1 LDLGP
6 CSRIAAKH
14 TGSESVI
21 PSLVAGELQEA
32 IVEYLSTTFALSDDE
47 TRAALAQFLA
57 DPVDGIFRGPFLRVR
72 TPFRPVSDGWEWP
85 LDWQAASF
93 TPHLHQGRAF
103 ERLSSR
109 YRDPQPTVVTT
120 GTGSGKTEA
129 FLYPILDH
137 CARERA
143 RGKRGIKALLLYPMN
158 ALATDQA
165 RRLAR
170 LLHSEA
176 DLAGIAAGLYV
187 GGSGS
192 HTTGGPDYLVDDR
205 ATLRADPPDI
215 LLTNY
220 KMLDLLLLRRADRDL
235 WVGDPDSQLR
245 YVVLDEFHTYDGA
258 QGTDV
263 AMLLRRLGAS
273 TGLALPGRPLGRAVS
288 VATSATLGAG
298 TASGGAMRAFA
309 ERVFGI
315 PFDETAVIDESRQ
328 TPDEACGTVDYTLP
342 IPDVSEI
349 DGITN
354 DDLDALAAAFTG
366 RADPFD
372 PFALGDVLL
381 HHPLTRAVLAAAS
394 DRSRAWPE
402 ALDIVITRAPNWGA
416 VAQDAP
422 QAVHRALAR
431 YLALLSLARRHGP
444 GGEPRPLFAVEVQLW
459 VREVSRLLRKVSTA
473 PAFRWL
479 DSGSGEPVDDHSD
492 EDHAELP
499 AAYCRL
505 CGRAGWIAAI
515 SELDGSLVMRPG
527 DAYRLSLR
535 SPARV
540 RALIRASALEAD
552 ARHLDPSTGDLLPEA
567 TDSTVPV
574 LVTPGETEAAR
585 QECPSCGQPD
595 AVRFLG
601 SQVASLASVSITQL
615 FGSSLVH
622 SEERKLLAFTDSVQ
636 DASHRAAFFAGRTY
650 RFNQR
655 TIMAS
660 VVADTERVTL
670 DDLGDQLLAEAG
682 NDPASLHA
690 LAPPDLLRHPQVR
703 TLWTDSPSVEGRRLL
718 QSRVSLEAT
727 LELGLRSRVGRTL
740 ELTGTLAA
748 EVAVGDRALV
758 RELVTEAWRHLPTQA
773 QLGTSVMDD
782 SALDV
787 YVRGLLERLRLQG
800 GILHPWLWRYIQEDG
815 NPWRIWGGRE
825 DGMPPFV
832 SGQSRPRFVTTKPS
846 SDSFDSLTATPRAW
860 TWWTDWARR
869 VLDVD
874 QHAARGIN
882 LATFGV
888 LTAEGVITAQTTP
901 SATVY
906 ALHPRQVTVCDVGDD
921 EQARLRCTLC
931 AGRHIAPPDQL
942 DAWIGAPC
950 LRFRCSGRY
959 QLAPDDPSNY
969 YRRLYRSGSMR
980 RVVTA
985 EHTGL
990 LARNER
996 EQLETMF
1003 KAGTDPAAPNVIA
1016 CTPTMELGIDIG
1028 DLSAVLLTSVPRG
1041 PASYVQRVG
1050 RAGRLTGNSFIAAFL
1065 PTEPRALYYLS
1076 QPEHLIAGEVRPPSC
1091 YLDAVEI
1098 LRRQYFAYLIDRAA
1112 DSTID
1117 IPLMPPK
1124 IGPVMARGLDP
1135 DGWLRGLL
1143 DASAVDSHATNF
1155 VELFGALLSPESRV
1169 AIADYAAV
1177 GLELAVKAAVGNWN
1191 ELQADLG
1198 RRRDRLRD
1206 AITRLE
1212 EKDYRDEEDE
1222 RELRSLRG
1230 ERHAV
1235 VDLLRRNREETTLE
1249 ALVRIGLLPNYTLID
1264 DASTLAATIWSRDE
1278 HDAYQTEH
1286 VEYQRPADVALTEF
1300 APSNSFYAR
1309 GHRLTIDALDIG
1321 TTNEPVYEWWRMCHD
1336 CGFGAAE
1343 ESKPTWDRCPRCR
1356 HPGIADA
1363 GARHLVLR
1371 PRQVFSLESEEQSRV
1386 FDESDDRQR
1395 SYYQT
1400 ITTLDVDPT
1409 DIAHAFRH
1417 TGTTF
1422 GVELDRVATVRTLNL
1437 GPADRPG
1444 ERILIGGRQGTA
1456 PRFHTC
1462 RYCGTVAGAR
1472 HHGREE
1478 HRGWCLTRSGKR
1490 APEWDDP
1497 ILMHEIR
1504 TEAVRILLPVS
1515 MFEVDERLA
1524 SFKGALLL
1532 GLRLDFG
1539 GEPEHIAV
1547 LTCDYPG
1554 SGGPGRRRFLAIHD
1568 TVPGGTGYLG
1578 RIADPDRLR
1587 TILEAAR
1594 HAISVCPCRDEGRVA
1609 CHRCLLGA
1617 VAPSELEYVSRNL
1630 ALELLDTLLADWAF
1644 ETCAD
1649 LTSED
1654 IGRVEES
1661 ELERRFRA
1669 AVRIWAANATNK
1681 ATLTPRPGT
1690 GGGGRE
1696 ALELRVVDASGQTLR
1711 WLIEEQRDVSSVPPT
1726 RPDFLITRQ
1735 DAAAKPVAVY
1745 LDGFQFHASPEN
1757 NRLDDDATKRLAVR
1771 SFGLRVWNLTWEDVD
1786 AFFNAANAEVT
1797 HQPPD
1802 RKLLTANG
1810 LKVAQQAHHASGFDT
1825 VEIKVADHNPMR
1837 ALLDYLRTPD
1847 DAAWGA
1853 VARAVTAGLASVG
1866 DQAQAGSD
1874 SVPDLVDAAIGL
1886 RTAPAVTGPGPWF
1899 ISRWTSAGGLPL
1911 TCLLDTRPDVGG
1923 PSAERWTVLS
1933 VLDDRAAALQTP
1945 EHPGR
1950 WRDWLQWANVLQF
1963 LTGPGRQAVIATA
1976 RGGGRVAADDLDGI
1990 PLHPGAAP
1998 SQAASPE
2005 PIEASLPA
2013 NAAEELDLILDDTAR
2028 KLTEDVL
2035 RAGGPVPTAGWEPEE
2050 GMDEGWTL
2058 EVAWPGARVAI
2069 LANAVDSR
2077 DRWLA
2082 TAGWDARPAAGW
2094 TAAELLRV
2102 LKERA

>member
-1 LDLGP
+1 
-6 CSRIAAKH
+6 
-14 TGSESVI
+14 VI

-47 TRAALAQFLA
+47 TRAALARFLA

-72 TPFRPVSDGWEWP
+72 TPYRPVSDDWESP

-103 ERLSSR
+103 ERLSSGDN
-109 YRDPQPTVVTT
+109 DPQPTIVTT

-137 CARERA
+137 CVRERV
-143 RGKRGIKALLLYPMN
+143 RGKRGIKALLMYPMN
-158 ALATDQA
+158 ALATDQG

-170 LLHSEA
+170 LLHTEP
-176 DLAGIAAGLYV
+176 DLAAVTAGLYV

-205 ATLRADPPDI
+205 ATLRVDPPDI

-263 AMLLRRLGAS
+263 AMLLRRLGAA
-273 TGLALPGRPLGRAVS
+273 TGLAEPGRPLGRAVP

-298 TASGGAMRAFA
+298 TASGDAMRAFA
-309 ERVFGI
+309 ERVFGV

-342 IPDVSEI
+342 IPDVAEV
-349 DGITN
+349 DGIAS

-366 RADPFD
+366 KADPFD
-372 PFALGDVLL
+372 PFTLGETLL

-394 DRSRAWPE
+394 DRSRAWSE
-402 ALDIVITRAPNWGA
+402 ALAIVTTRAPNWGA
-416 VAQDAP
+416 AAQVEP

-431 YLALLSLARRHGP
+431 YLALLSLARRRGP
-444 GGEPRPLFAVEVQLW
+444 GAGARPLFAVEVQLW
-459 VREVSRLLRKVSTA
+459 VREVSRLLRAVSIV

-479 DSGSGEPVDDHSD
+479 DSGGGELVENDRE
-492 EDHAELP
+492 EDQSELP

-505 CGRAGWIAAI
+505 CGRAGWVAAV
-515 SELDGSLVMRPG
+515 SELDGSFVMRPG

-540 RALIRASALEAD
+540 RALIRASLLEAD
-552 ARHLDPSTGDLLPEA
+552 TRHLDPSTGDLLPEP
-567 TDSTVPV
+567 TDTTVPV
-574 LVTPGETEAAR
+574 LVTLGEAEAAR

-595 AVRFLG
+595 AIRFLG

-660 VVADTERVTL
+660 IVADAEHVSL

-682 NDPASLHA
+682 GDPASLHA

-748 EVAVGDRALV
+748 EVAVRDRTV
-758 RELVTEAWRHLPTQA
+758 IRELVAEAWRHLPTQG
-773 QLGTSVMDD
+773 QLGGPVTGDGAV
-782 SALDV
+782 LDV

-800 GILHPWLWRYIQEDG
+800 GILHPWLRRYVQEDG

-832 SGQSRPRFVTTKPS
+832 SGQSRPRFVTTRPS
-846 SDSFDSLTATPRAW
+846 SESFDSLTATPRAW

-869 VLDVD
+869 VLGVD
-874 QHAARGIN
+874 QHVARGIN

-888 LTAEGVITAQTTP
+888 LAAEGVVTAQTTP

-921 EQARLRCTLC
+921 EQARLRCTVC
-931 AGRHIAPPDQL
+931 AGRHIAPPNQL
-942 DAWIGAPC
+942 DAWVGAPC
-950 LRFRCSGRY
+950 LRFRCSGHYER
-959 QLAPDDPSNY
+959 APDDPSNY

-996 EQLETMF
+996 EQLEAMF

-1050 RAGRLTGNSFIAAFL
+1050 RAGRLTGNSFVAAFL

-1112 DSTID
+1112 DSTIN
-1117 IPLMPPK
+1117 IPSMPPK

-1143 DASAVDSHATNF
+1143 DASVVGGHAANF
-1155 VELFGALLSPESRV
+1155 VDLFGAFLSPESRA
-1169 AIADYAAV
+1169 AIADYAAI
-1177 GLELAVKAAVGNWN
+1177 GLELAVKTAVASWSD
-1191 ELQADLG
+1191 LQADLG

-1206 AITRLE
+1206 AISRLE

-1249 ALVRIGLLPNYTLID
+1249 AMVRIGLLPNYTLID

-1300 APSNSFYAR
+1300 APANSFYAR

-1321 TTNEPVYEWWRMCHD
+1321 TTNEPVYEWWRICHD

-1343 ESKPTWDRCPRCR
+1343 VSEATWDRCPRCR
-1356 HPGIADA
+1356 HAGIADA

-1400 ITTLDVDPT
+1400 ITTLDVDPA

-1417 TGTTF
+1417 AGTTF
-1422 GVELDRVATVRTLNL
+1422 GVELDRVAIIRTLNL

-1444 ERILIGGRQGTA
+1444 ERILIGGRQGAA

-1472 HHGREE
+1472 HHRREE

-1490 APEWDDP
+1490 TPEWDDP

-1515 MFEVDERLA
+1515 MFEVEERLA

-1554 SGGPGRRRFLAIHD
+1554 SGGPGRRQFLAVHD

-1644 ETCAD
+1644 EPCAD
-1649 LTSED
+1649 LTNED

-1669 AVRIWAANATNK
+1669 ALRVWSSKATNG
-1681 ATLTPRPGT
+1681 ATLTPRPGA
-1690 GGGGRE
+1690 GAGGRE
-1696 ALELRVVDASGQTLR
+1696 ALELRVVGASGQTLR
-1711 WLIEEQRDVSSVPPT
+1711 WLIEEQRDVPSVPPT

-1757 NRLDDDATKRLAVR
+1757 NRLADDASKRLALR
-1771 SFGLRVWNLTWEDVD
+1771 SFGVRVWNLTWADVD
-1786 AFFNAANAEVT
+1786 AFYAAANADIPR
-1797 HQPPD
+1797 QPPD
-1802 RKLLTANG
+1802 RALLPANG
-1810 LKVAQQAHHASGFDT
+1810 RKVAQQAHLASGT
-1825 VEIKVADHNPMR
+1825 VTIEIKVADHNPMR

-1853 VARAVTAGLASVG
+1853 VARAMTAGLASVG
-1866 DQAQAGSD
+1866 NHAQTESD
-1874 SVPDLVDAAIGL
+1874 AVAAIVDAATAL
-1886 RTAPAVTGPGPWF
+1886 RSDPTSGGPGPWF
-1899 ISRWTSAGGLPL
+1899 VSRSASVGGSLPL
-1911 TCLLDTRPDVGG
+1911 TCLLDTRPEVGG
-1923 PSAERWTVLS
+1923 ASTERWTVLS
-1933 VLDDRAAALQTP
+1933 VLDDRTPALQTP
-1945 EHPGR
+1945 EHPTR

-1963 LTGPGRQAVIATA
+1963 LEGPGRQAVIATA
-1976 RGGGRVAADDLDGI
+1976 SGGGRISAGDLDGL
-1990 PLHPGAAP
+1990 PLKAGAVPAP
-1998 SQAASPE
+1998 AARPE
-2005 PIEASLPA
+2005 PSEASLPP
-2013 NAAEELDLILDDTAR
+2013 NAAEELDLILHDAAR
-2028 KLTEDVL
+2028 TLTEEVL
-2035 RAGGPVPTAGWEPEE
+2035 RAGGPIPTAGWEPEE
-2050 GMDEGWTL
+2050 GMDEGWIL
-2058 EVAWPGARVAI
+2058 EVAWPSAQVAI
-2069 LANAVDSR
+2069 LANSVENR

-2082 TAGWDARPAAGW
+2082 AAGWDARPAAGW
-2094 TAAELLRV
+2094 TTTELLRV
-2102 LKERA
+2102 LKERT

>member
-1 LDLGP
+1 M
-6 CSRIAAKH
+6 
-14 TGSESVI
+14 I

-47 TRAALAQFLA
+47 TRAALAQFLS
-57 DPVDGIFRGPFLRVR
+57 DPIEGIFRGPFLRVR
-72 TPFRPVSDGWEWP
+72 TPFRSVSDGWEWP

-93 TPHLHQGRAF
+93 TPRLHQGRAF

-109 YRDPQPTVVTT
+109 DHQPQPTVVTT

-137 CARERA
+137 CVRECA

-170 LLHSEA
+170 LLHSEP
-176 DLAGIAAGLYV
+176 DLAGVTAGLYV
-187 GGSGS
+187 GGRGS
-192 HTTGGPDYLVDDR
+192 HATGGPDYLVDDR

-235 WVGDPDSQLR
+235 WVGDPDSQLH

-263 AMLLRRLGAS
+263 AMLLRRLGVA
-273 TGLALPGRPLGRAVS
+273 TGLAQPGRPLGSAVP
-288 VATSATLGAG
+288 VATSATLGTG
-298 TASGGAMRAFA
+298 TASGEAMRAFA
-309 ERVFGI
+309 ERVFGV

-328 TPDEACGTVDYTLP
+328 TPDEACGIVDYTLP
-342 IPDVSEI
+342 IPEVAEI
-349 DGITN
+349 DSIAS
-354 DDLDALAAAFTG
+354 DDLDALGAAFTG
-366 RADPFD
+366 HADPFD
-372 PFALGDVLL
+372 PFTLGDTLL

-394 DRSRAWPE
+394 DRSRSWSE
-402 ALDIVITRAPNWGA
+402 ALEIVITRAPNWGA
-416 VAQDAP
+416 AALDDL
-422 QAVHRALAR
+422 QAVHRVLAR
-431 YLALLSLARRHGP
+431 YLALLSLARRRGP
-444 GGEPRPLFAVEVQLW
+444 AGDAQPLFAVEVQLW
-459 VREVSRLLRKVSTA
+459 VREVSRLLRRVSTV

-479 DSGSGEPVDDHSD
+479 DSGSGEPVDGDSYEDHS
-492 EDHAELP
+492 ELP

-505 CGRAGWIAAI
+505 CGRAGWIAAV
-515 SELDGSLVMRPG
+515 SELDGSFVMRPAN
-527 DAYRLSLR
+527 AYRLSLR

-552 ARHLDPSTGDLLPEA
+552 ARHLDPSTGDLLPEP
-567 TDSTVPV
+567 TDATVPV

-585 QECPSCGQPD
+585 QECPSCGQSD
-595 AVRFLG
+595 AIRFLG

-622 SEERKLLAFTDSVQ
+622 TEERKLLAFTDSVQ

-660 VVADTERVTL
+660 VVANAERVSL

-682 NDPASLHA
+682 SDPASLHA
-690 LAPPDLLRHPQVR
+690 LAPPDLLRHPNVR

-748 EVAVGDRALV
+748 EVAVDDHALV
-758 RELVTEAWRHLPTQA
+758 RELVAEAWRHLPTQA
-773 QLGTSVMDD
+773 QLGTPL
-782 SALDV
+782 AGERALLDV
-787 YVRGLLERLRLQG
+787 YIRGLLERLRLQG
-800 GILHPWLWRYIQEDG
+800 GVLHPWLLRYIQEDG

-846 SDSFDSLTATPRAW
+846 NDAFDSLTATPRAW

-874 QHAARGIN
+874 QPVARALN

-888 LTAEGVITAQTTP
+888 LAAEGVVTAQTTP

-906 ALHPRQVTVCDVGDD
+906 ALHPHQVTVCDVGDS

-931 AGRHIAPPDQL
+931 AGRHIAPPDRL

-959 QLAPDDPSNY
+959 ERAPDDTSNY

-996 EQLETMF
+996 EQLEAMF

-1076 QPEHLIAGEVRPPSC
+1076 QPEHLIAGEIRPPSC

-1098 LRRQYFAYLIDRAA
+1098 LRRQYFAYVIDRAA

-1117 IPLMPPK
+1117 VPSMPPK
-1124 IGPVMARGLDP
+1124 IGPIMTRGLDP

-1143 DASAVDSHATNF
+1143 DASAVGSHATDF
-1155 VELFGALLSPESRV
+1155 VELFGAFISPESRA
-1169 AIADYAAV
+1169 AIADYAAI
-1177 GLELAVKAAVGNWN
+1177 GLELAVKTAVGNWN
-1191 ELQADLG
+1191 DLQADLG

-1206 AITRLE
+1206 SIGRLE
-1212 EKDYRDEEDE
+1212 EKDYRDEDDE

-1235 VDLLRRNREETTLE
+1235 VELLRRNREETTLE

-1278 HDAYQTEH
+1278 DGAYQTEH
-1286 VEYQRPADVALTEF
+1286 IEYQRPADVALTEF
-1300 APSNSFYAR
+1300 APANSFYAR

-1321 TTNEPVYEWWRMCHD
+1321 TTNEPVYEWWRMCLD

-1343 ESKPTWDRCPRCR
+1343 ENQASWDHCPRCR

-1386 FDESDDRQR
+1386 FDESDDRKR
-1395 SYYQT
+1395 TYYQT
-1400 ITTLDVDPT
+1400 ITTLDVDPA
-1409 DIAHAFRH
+1409 DIVHAFRH

-1422 GVELDRVATVRTLNL
+1422 GVELDRVATIRTVNL
-1437 GPADRPG
+1437 GQADRPG
-1444 ERILIGGRQGTA
+1444 ERIIIGGRQGTA

-1478 HRGWCLTRSGKR
+1478 HRGWCLTRSAKR
-1490 APEWDDP
+1490 TPEWDDP

-1515 MFEVDERLA
+1515 LSEVEERLA

-1554 SGGPGRRRFLAIHD
+1554 SGGPGRRRFLAVHD

-1587 TILEAAR
+1587 IILEMAR

-1617 VAPSELEYVSRNL
+1617 VAPSELEYVSRSL
-1630 ALELLDTLLADWAF
+1630 ALELLDTLLAGWAF
-1644 ETCAD
+1644 EPCAD

-1661 ELERRFRA
+1661 ELERRFRTA
-1669 AVRIWAANATNK
+1669 IRIWADNPTNQATI
-1681 ATLTPRPGT
+1681 TPRPGA
-1690 GGGGRE
+1690 GAGGRE
-1696 ALELRVVDASGQTLR
+1696 ALELRLVNLSGQTLR
-1711 WLIEEQRDVSSVPPT
+1711 WLIEEQRDIPSAPPT

-1735 DAAAKPVAVY
+1735 DATAKPVAVY
-1745 LDGFQFHASPEN
+1745 LDGFQFHASLEN
-1757 NRLDDDATKRLAVR
+1757 NRLSDDAAKRLALR
-1771 SFGLRVWNLTWEDVD
+1771 RFGLRVWNLTWDDVD
-1786 AFFNAANAEVT
+1786 AFYTAATADVPR
-1797 HQPPD
+1797 QPPD
-1802 RKLLTANG
+1802 RPLLPANG
-1810 LKVAQQAHHASGFDT
+1810 RKIAQQAHLASGTDN
-1825 VEIKVADHNPMR
+1825 VEVRVADHNPTR
-1837 ALLDYLRTPD
+1837 ALLNYLRSPD
-1847 DAAWGA
+1847 DADWGA
-1853 VARAVTAGLASVG
+1853 VASAVTAGLASVG
-1866 DQAQAGSD
+1866 EQTHTAPDA
-1874 SVPDLVDAAIGL
+1874 VPDLVDAAIDL
-1886 RTAPAVTGPGPWF
+1886 RADPRSNGAGPWF
-1899 ISRWTSAGGLPL
+1899 VSRWATTGGSLPL
-1911 TCLLDTRPDVGG
+1911 TCLLDSRPEVGG
-1923 PSAERWTVLS
+1923 ANAERWTVLS
-1933 VLDDRAAALQTP
+1933 VLDDRSTALDTP
-1945 EHPGR
+1945 EHPSR
-1950 WRDWLQWANVLQF
+1950 WRDWLQWANILQF
-1963 LTGPGRQAVIATA
+1963 LEGPGRQAVIATA
-1976 RGGGRVAADDLDGI
+1976 TGGGRVAAEDLDGI
-1990 PLHPGAAP
+1990 PLRPGAAP
-1998 SQAASPE
+1998 TPAIRPE
-2005 PIEASLPA
+2005 LIEASLPA
-2013 NAAEELDLILDDTAR
+2013 NAAEEVELILDDAAR
-2028 KLTEDVL
+2028 KLTEEVL
-2035 RAGGPVPTAGWEPEE
+2035 RGGGPVPTAGWEPEE

-2058 EVAWPGARVAI
+2058 EVAWPAVRVAI
-2069 LANAVDSR
+2069 LANAVENR
-2077 DRWLA
+2077 DRWLV
-2082 TAGWDARPAAGW
+2082 TDGWDARPAAGW
-2094 TAAELLRV
+2094 TAADLLRV

>member
-1 LDLGP
+1 M
-6 CSRIAAKH
+6 
-14 TGSESVI
+14 I

-32 IVEYLSTTFALSDDE
+32 IVEYLATTFALSDDE

-57 DPVDGIFRGPFLRVR
+57 DPTDGIFRGPFLRVR
-72 TPFRPVSDGWEWP
+72 TPYRAVSDSWEWP

-93 TPHLHQGRAF
+93 NPHLHQGRAF

-109 YRDPQPTVVTT
+109 DREPQPTILTT

-137 CARERA
+137 CVRERA
-143 RGKRGIKALLLYPMN
+143 QGNRGIKALLLYPMN

-170 LLHSEA
+170 LLHSES
-176 DLAGIAAGLYV
+176 DLTGVTAGLYV

-205 ATLRADPPDI
+205 ATLRAHPPDI

-263 AMLLRRLGAS
+263 AMLLRRLGAA
-273 TGLALPGRPLGRAVS
+273 TGLAEPSRPLGRAVP

-298 TASGGAMRAFA
+298 TASGEAMRAFA

-315 PFDETAVIDESRQ
+315 PFDETAVIEESRQ

-342 IPDVSEI
+342 IPDVADV
-349 DGITN
+349 DGIAS
-354 DDLDALAAAFTG
+354 DDLDVFAAAFTG
-366 RADPFD
+366 QSDPFD
-372 PFALGDVLL
+372 PFTLGDTLL

-394 DRSRAWPE
+394 DRSRAWSE
-402 ALDIVITRAPNWGA
+402 VLEIVITRAPNW
-416 VAQDAP
+416 VASASDQ

-431 YLALLSLARRHGP
+431 YLALLSLARRRGP
-444 GGEPRPLFAVEVQLW
+444 GGEARPLFAVEVQLW
-459 VREVSRLLRKVSTA
+459 VREVSRLLRNVATV

-479 DSGSGEPVDDHSD
+479 DSGSGEPFEGQSD
-492 EDHAELP
+492 EEHSELP

-505 CGRAGWIAAI
+505 CGRAGWIAAV
-515 SELDGSLVMRPG
+515 SELDGSLVMRPI
-527 DAYRLSLR
+527 DAYRLSVR

-540 RALIRASALEAD
+540 RALIRASALETD
-552 ARHLDPSTGDLLPEA
+552 ARHLDPWTGDLLPEP
-567 TDSTVPV
+567 TDASVPV
-574 LVTPGETEAAR
+574 LVTPSETEAAR

-595 AVRFLG
+595 AIRFLG

-660 VVADTERVTL
+660 VVADAERVSL

-682 NDPASLHA
+682 GDPASLHA

-718 QSRVSLEAT
+718 QSRVSLEAI

-758 RELVTEAWRHLPTQA
+758 RELVAEARRHLPTQA
-773 QLGTSVMDD
+773 QLDAPATDE
-782 SALDV
+782 SALLDV

-800 GILHPWLWRYIQEDG
+800 AILHPWLWRYIQEDG

-869 VLDVD
+869 VLGVD
-874 QHAARGIN
+874 QHSARGIN

-888 LTAEGVITAQTTP
+888 LAAEGVVTAQATP

-921 EQARLRCTLC
+921 EQARLRCTVC
-931 AGRHIAPPDQL
+931 AGRHIVPPDQL

-959 QLAPDDPSNY
+959 EQAPDDPSNY

-990 LARNER
+990 LSRNER

-1003 KAGTDPAAPNVIA
+1003 KAGTDPASPNVIA

-1098 LRRQYFAYLIDRAA
+1098 LRRQFFAYIIDRAA

-1117 IPLMPPK
+1117 VPSMPPK

-1143 DASAVDSHATNF
+1143 DASAVGSHATNF
-1155 VELFGALLSPESRV
+1155 VELFGGFLSPESQA
-1169 AIADYAAV
+1169 AIGDYAAV
-1177 GLELAVKAAVGNWN
+1177 GLELAVKTAVGDWN
-1191 ELQADLG
+1191 DLQADLG

-1206 AITRLE
+1206 AISRLE
-1212 EKDYRDEEDE
+1212 EKDYRDEDDD

-1300 APSNSFYAR
+1300 APANSFYAR

-1343 ESKPTWDRCPRCR
+1343 ESEATWDRCPRCR

-1395 SYYQT
+1395 SYYHT
-1400 ITTLDVDPT
+1400 ITTLDVDPA

-1422 GVELDRVATVRTLNL
+1422 GVELDRVATIRTVNL

-1444 ERILIGGRQGTA
+1444 ERVLIGGRQGAA

-1472 HHGREE
+1472 HHGRED

-1490 APEWDDP
+1490 TPEWDDP
-1497 ILMHEIR
+1497 ILIHEIR

-1515 MFEVDERLA
+1515 LFEVEERLA

-1587 TILEAAR
+1587 AILEAAR

-1630 ALELLDTLLADWAF
+1630 ALELLDTLLTDWEF
-1644 ETCAD
+1644 EPCAD

-1669 AVRIWAANATNK
+1669 AIRIWAANATSR
-1681 ATLTPRPGT
+1681 ATLTPRPGAGT
-1690 GGGGRE
+1690 GGRE

-1711 WLIEEQRDVSSVPPT
+1711 WLIEEQRDVPSVPPT

-1757 NRLDDDATKRLAVR
+1757 NRLADDAAKRLAVR
-1771 SFGLRVWNLTWEDVD
+1771 SFGLRVWNLTWDDVD
-1786 AFFNAANAEVT
+1786 AFFTAVNT
-1797 HQPPD
+1797 DIPRQPPD
-1802 RKLLTANG
+1802 RALLPANG
-1810 LKVAQQAHHASGFDT
+1810 RKVAQQTLLASGADT
-1825 VEIKVADHNPMR
+1825 LEIRVADHNPMR

-1853 VARAVTAGLASVG
+1853 VARAMIAGLASVG
-1866 DQAQAGSD
+1866 QKAQIQSD
-1874 SVPDLVDAAIGL
+1874 AIADVVDAAVELEADPVPGD
-1886 RTAPAVTGPGPWF
+1886 TGPWF
-1899 ISRWTSAGGLPL
+1899 LSRCRSSSSLPL
-1911 TCLLDTRPDVGG
+1911 TCLLDTRSDVGG
-1923 PSAERWTVLS
+1923 ASAERWTVLS
-1933 VLDDRAAALQTP
+1933 VLDDRTAALHTP

-1963 LTGPGRQAVIATA
+1963 VEGPGRQAILATA
-1976 RGGGRVAADDLDGI
+1976 SGGGRVTVEDLDGI
-1990 PLHPGAAP
+1990 PTHPSAAP
-1998 SQAASPE
+1998 T
-2005 PIEASLPA
+2005 PIATGPSEASLRPE
-2013 NAAEELDLILDDTAR
+2013 AAEELDLILDDHAR
-2028 KLTEDVL
+2028 TLTEDVL
-2035 RAGGPVPTAGWEPEE
+2035 RSGGPVPTAGWEPEE

-2069 LANAVDSR
+2069 LADAVESR

-2082 TAGWDARPAAGW
+2082 TTGWDARPAAGW
-2094 TAAELLRV
+2094 TSAELIRV
-2102 LKERA
+2102 LKERT